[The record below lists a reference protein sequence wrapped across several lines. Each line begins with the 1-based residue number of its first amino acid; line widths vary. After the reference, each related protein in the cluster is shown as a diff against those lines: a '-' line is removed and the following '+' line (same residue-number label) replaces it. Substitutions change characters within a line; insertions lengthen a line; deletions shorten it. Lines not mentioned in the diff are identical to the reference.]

1 MWRQL
6 WQWWKGKQRAR
17 IDRSP
22 PGTALRLPLLS
33 SYGGWWQDNPLEQVR
48 NFRSWVYVAV
58 HAIAQEAA
66 RYQPRVFRST
76 GPGDDEQLPLPQH
89 HPLCR
94 LLHHPNPWLTPW
106 ELWYL
111 TLVYLE
117 LTGNAFWYVAQAP
130 QTTGTLLPQE
140 LWIIPTPWVRILPD
154 ARQVLRGYEVAA
166 PGQPTEWFAPEEVI
180 HLKYPNPLNPHYG
193 LSPLQAN
200 ALTIDAHSEL
210 LQARYQTFQ
219 AGPRPGIVLQTEQ
232 ILTEQT
238 VARLEERLQ
247 ARFQGRESWH
257 RPLVLEQGLHA
268 NPWTLTPAEMDFV
281 NSARMTRDEIL
292 AIFRVP
298 PPITGIVENMGLGA
312 DIWLG
317 ARVMFCEGTIQPKL
331 DLIGQIL
338 TRYLASRYGEDIVI
352 EFPDCSP
359 RLRQQQ
365 RQEDEQDVRWGLRT
379 INEIRQ
385 GRGWKPL
392 PDPRLDQV
400 LLPRELATPPVRQ
413 TRKAPHRARRRRDPI
428 WRQPPTDQTPSQKAS
443 ANLASPQPH
452 NPVAAPS
459 QEPGEQELSCLP
471 GIFPTPEPWGAD

>member
-1 MWRQL
+1 MWRHL
-6 WQWWKGKQRAR
+6 WQWWKGKQRPR
-17 IDRSP
+17 FDSTP
-22 PGTALRLPLLS
+22 LGTALRFPLPH
-33 SYGGWWQDNPLEQVR
+33 GGWWQDNPLEQVR

-66 RYQPRVFRST
+66 RYQPRALRST

-94 LLHHPNPWLTPW
+94 LLRHPNPWLTPW

-117 LTGNAFWYVAQAP
+117 LTGNAYWYVAQSPDAA
-130 QTTGTLLPQE
+130 GNLLPQE
-140 LWIIPTPWVRILPD
+140 LWIIPAPWVRILPD
-154 ARQVLRGYEVAA
+154 ARQFLRGYEVAA
-166 PGQPTEWFAPEEVI
+166 PGQPSEWFAPEEII

-200 ALTIDAHSEL
+200 ALTIDAHTEL

-247 ARFQGRESWH
+247 AKFQGRESWH

-298 PPITGIVENMGLGA
+298 PPITGIVENLGLGA

-338 TRYLASRYGEDIVI
+338 TRYLASRYGEDILI

-365 RQEDEQDVRWGLRT
+365 REEDEQDVRWGLRT

-400 LLPRELATPPVRQ
+400 LLPRELAGNGAEPAHMEQRRTSP
-413 TRKAPHRARRRRDPI
+413 RRRRSRR
-428 WRQPPTDQTPSQKAS
+428 RQ
-443 ANLASPQPH
+443 ASPPESSH
-452 NPVAAPS
+452 TAAVEPAVATSTLAASSAKAEAEASRPV
-459 QEPGEQELSCLP
+459 EL
-471 GIFPTPEPWGAD
+471 FPPAESWGAD